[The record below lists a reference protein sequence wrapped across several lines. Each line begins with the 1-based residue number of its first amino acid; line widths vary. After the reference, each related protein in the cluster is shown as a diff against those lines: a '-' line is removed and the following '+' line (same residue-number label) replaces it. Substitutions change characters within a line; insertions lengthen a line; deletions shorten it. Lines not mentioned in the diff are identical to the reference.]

1 MAKERGGG
9 ASPSWEEPWGE
20 VLAFCGVTQAV
31 EGSWGAGQGGGSKE
45 GTGGRRGR
53 GGGRGGTG
61 SGKGGAGW
69 GGTRRGGEGKG
80 QGGSVPIW
88 PRPQAGHGHPSSA
101 LPGAQRCSQTLR
113 PGVQHRPA
121 RAPLA
126 LRSCVWFGGQGLSTQ
141 VLKLREPP
149 LSSITSVR

>member
-1 MAKERGGG
+1 M
-9 ASPSWEEPWGE
+9 
-20 VLAFCGVTQAV
+20 
-31 EGSWGAGQGGGSKE
+31 
-45 GTGGRRGR
+45 
-53 GGGRGGTG
+53 
-61 SGKGGAGW
+61 
-69 GGTRRGGEGKG
+69 
-80 QGGSVPIW
+80 PIW

-101 LPGAQRCSQTLR
+101 LSGAQRCSQTLR

-149 LSSITSVR
+149 LSSITSVRLTGYHVQARTKQGTVQDTRFTETQTGKTALLKCFWLREGPALWEV